1 MLGDYQ
7 NVISQFDFYGRP
19 IYIERFGQ
27 GHINDTYALYCA
39 SEFEPP
45 VRYILQKINLSVF
58 KNPEGLMKNISLVTG
73 HIREK
78 LISQGKDPQREGMT
92 LIGTKSG
99 QSYLEQDGECW
110 RAYVFVD
117 SATSY
122 QAADRPEKLYQSG
135 RAFGRFQ
142 NLLADFD
149 ANKLTE
155 TIPDFHNTAAR
166 LKNLKG
172 AIQNDVCGRAVDL
185 QKEIDFVLARESD
198 CEVLTGLLDS
208 GQLPLRVTHNDTK
221 LNNVLIDNKTG
232 EGLCVIDLDTVMPGL
247 SLYDF
252 GDSIRFGANTAAEDE
267 RDLSKIGLD
276 MALFEAFAFG
286 FLSETGDVLTALE
299 KQYLAFSAKLMTL
312 ECGIRFLTDHLNGD
326 VYFKIHRPGHNLDRA
341 RCQFA
346 LARDMENRMDE
357 MTAIVGAIINRPRV

>member
-1 MLGDYQ
+1 MLGYFQ
-7 NVISQFDFYGRP
+7 NIITQFNFAGKP

-39 SEFEPP
+39 HEFEPP

-58 KNPEGLMKNISLVTG
+58 KNPAGLMENILLVTG
-73 HIREK
+73 HIRKK
-78 LISQGKDPQREGMT
+78 LILQGKDPERGGMT
-92 LIGTKSG
+92 LIGTGDG
-99 QSYLEQDGECW
+99 QSYLTQNGECW

-117 SATSY
+117 SATSW
-122 QAADRPEKLYQSG
+122 QSADKPEKLHQSG

-149 ANKLTE
+149 AARLSE

-166 LKNLKG
+166 LKNLKS
-172 AIQNDVCGRAVDL
+172 AIKNDVRGRVIDV
-185 QKEIDFVLARESD
+185 KDDIDFVLAREGD
-198 CEVLTGLLDS
+198 CAVLTDLLDS

-267 RDLSKIGLD
+267 RDMSKVGID
-276 MALFEAFAFG
+276 MALFEAFASG
-286 FLSETGDVLTALE
+286 FLSETGGVLTPLE
-299 KQYLAFSAKLMTL
+299 KRYLAFSAKLMTL
-312 ECGIRFLTDHLNGD
+312 ECGIRFLTDYLNGD
-326 VYFKIHRPGHNLDRA
+326 VYFKTHRPGHNLDRA

-346 LARDMENRMDE
+346 LVTDMENRMDE
-357 MTAIVGAIINRPRV
+357 MDDVLRELLAD